1 MHRASVSLRRSSCFC
16 CFARSGRRS
25 LEMEP
30 TPSSSKRSPLR
41 VRVHYM
47 QLLHLPAEQ
56 AGMMSKVD
64 VPPAK
69 LMAAS
74 RGIPKIFFS
83 SVAFQEYLFVITTPC
98 P

>member
-1 MHRASVSLRRSSCFC
+1 MHRASVSLRRSSCSC
-16 CFARSGRRS
+16 CFARPGRRS

-41 VRVHYM
+41 YM
-47 QLLHLPAEQ
+47 QLLLHLPAEQ

-74 RGIPKIFFS
+74 RGMPRIFFS

>member
-1 MHRASVSLRRSSCFC
+1 MHRASVSLRRSSCLC

-30 TPSSSKRSPLR
+30 TPSSSKRSPL
-41 VRVHYM
+41 HYM
-47 QLLHLPAEQ
+47 QLLLHLPAEQ

-74 RGIPKIFFS
+74 RGMPRIFFS
-83 SVAFQEYLFVITTPC
+83 LVAFQEYLFVITTPC